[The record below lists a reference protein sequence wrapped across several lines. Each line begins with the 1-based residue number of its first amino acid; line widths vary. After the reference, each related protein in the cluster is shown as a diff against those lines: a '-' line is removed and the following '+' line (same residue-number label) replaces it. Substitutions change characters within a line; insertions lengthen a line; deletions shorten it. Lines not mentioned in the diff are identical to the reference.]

1 MYCGPNSLKP
11 SAFLNDFSLAKL
23 IDPISVETFMA
34 EYWEQKPLLIQRGNR
49 DYYGD
54 LLTLADFDSVIANNP
69 NSLKVANNNE
79 DKEKKYVR
87 GNVNESPESALSEMR
102 EGSTLILD
110 ALHRRLPNL
119 RLLVRLIER
128 EFTHRWQTNIYLTPP
143 EAKGFDIHVD
153 KHDVFIVQTLGSK
166 QWRLEKERRYI
177 PRGGDDSD
185 DSEQEYQGE
194 VDEFRIEAGDCLYI
208 PRGHAHDAVSTDESS
223 MHITLGALPL
233 TWEDLL
239 RAAIKQAG
247 DDDQDLRKALP
258 VGYVTD
264 DPEKLVEPLR
274 RMLAQ
279 IAEPDAVHKLTN
291 QFTIE
296 AIGKFTPDL
305 DAQVTAYYGN
315 FDLAPETRLGARR
328 GMVYRIEPG
337 EEAVVVLY
345 GGRTIAFLD
354 FLEDAIRFALTTP
367 DFAIRD
373 LPGDLED
380 EEKAVV
386 VERLLQEGLVELKE
400 PSG

>member
-1 MYCGPNSLKP
+1 MYCGPNASKP
-11 SAFLNDFSLAKL
+11 SAFLSDFSLAKL
-23 IDPISVETFMA
+23 IDPIEAGTFLA

-69 NSLKVANNNE
+69 NSLKVANNTDE
-79 DKEKKYVR
+79 ATKYVK
-87 GNVNESPESALSEMR
+87 GNVNQSPEAALAEMR

-119 RLLVRLIER
+119 RLLVRLMER
-128 EFTHRWQTNIYLTPP
+128 EFTQRWQTNIYLTPP
-143 EAKGFDIHVD
+143 ESKGFDIHVD
-153 KHDVFIVQTLGSK
+153 KHDVFVVQVLGSK
-166 QWRLEKERRYI
+166 QWRLEKERRNI
-177 PRGGDDSD
+177 PRGHDDSD
-185 DSEQEYQGE
+185 ESEHEYQGE

-239 RAAIKQAG
+239 RAAITQAA
-247 DDDQDLRKALP
+247 DDDHELRKALP
-258 VGYVTD
+258 VGYVMD
-264 DPEKLVEPLR
+264 DPERLVEPVR
-274 RMLAQ
+274 KILASV
-279 IAEPDAVHKLTN
+279 AEPEAVRKLAG
-291 QFTIE
+291 QFTAE

-315 FDLAPETRLGARR
+315 LGLTPDTRLGARR
-328 GMVYRIEPG
+328 GMIYRIAPSED
-337 EEAVVVLY
+337 AVVVLY

-354 FLEDAIRFALTTP
+354 FLEDAIRFALATP
-367 DFAIRD
+367 DFVVRD

-380 EEKAVV
+380 EEKVVV
-386 VERLLQEGLVELKE
+386 VERLLQEGLVELRDRA
-400 PSG
+400 G